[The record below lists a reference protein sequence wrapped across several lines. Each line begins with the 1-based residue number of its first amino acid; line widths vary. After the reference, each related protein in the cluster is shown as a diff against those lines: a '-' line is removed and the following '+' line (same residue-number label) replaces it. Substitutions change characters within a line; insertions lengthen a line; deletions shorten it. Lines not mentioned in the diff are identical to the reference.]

1 MTDREDRRRADLDR
15 EMREVLS
22 ALNLF
27 SHVQAMGY
35 EPTGRG
41 RSSDEPLGGSRPPGD
56 IDHVVFAREY
66 GPPFHEPTRRYP
78 GARTNTRRAQVLE
91 NAKEELK
98 QLRGKH
104 ARRQPAAESLA
115 ARNERM
121 VREGEGWT
129 VREVAIHFRC
139 GENEVRRAR
148 KDAGRE
154 PDLGALLETE
164 GELSVSERRR
174 RAHELRE
181 QHNLPLSAIARKL
194 GVDKATISRD
204 LRRVA

>member
-1 MTDREDRRRADLDR
+1 MTDHEDRRRADLDR

-66 GPPFHEPTRRYP
+66 GPPFHESTRRHP
-78 GARTNTRRAQVLE
+78 GARTNTRRFQVLE
-91 NAKEELK
+91 HAKEELK

-154 PDLGALLETE
+154 PDLGKRPERDISA
-164 GELSVSERRR
+164 ERRR
-174 RAHELRE
+174 ARARELADRGHPVA
-181 QHNLPLSAIARKL
+181 QIARL
-194 GVDKATISRD
+194 LDVSRSTIERD
-204 LRRVA
+204 LGKRAA